1 MSPQVPFLNIRAQGF
16 YILAAFIY
24 RRRMKM
30 DLVYIL
36 TGLAFGLITGWVLN
50 NFVGKKSRTQT
61 LKESNRILTDAA
73 HEADDLKKEKVLEVE
88 EENFEIRQKMEN
100 EYQSKKDSL
109 RKFESGLL
117 TKDNN
122 IDRKADLVEK
132 KERDTIHKEKELIIR
147 TNSLNIRQKKL
158 DESIDEANH
167 KLEHLSGLTSDEAK
181 KILMDNLIEEAKTE
195 AAHTIYSITEKAKIT
210 AKEESRNI
218 LITSME
224 QIVSTNTIESTVT
237 TVSLP
242 SDDMKGRI
250 IGKEGRNIRS
260 FEIVTGVDVIVDD
273 TPQAVLLSAFD
284 PYRRELAKVTME
296 RLVSDGRIHPGRIEE
311 MYEKVLKEMDEYF
324 TEVGEVVLHD
334 LGIIGLHPEIVKT
347 LGKLKYRSNYGQN
360 VLQHCKEVAELSG
373 ILGALLDLDTK
384 LLRRAGILHKIGLV
398 LNKSV
403 DSDYSKVGH
412 DFIKKYGEHPL
423 VLNAILAFNHKEL
436 ANSPMPFI
444 LKLADQISRKR
455 PGAQREVIENY
466 VKRLRSLE
474 ETVDAFEGV
483 KTAYAIQA
491 GKEIRIIIDHTKA
504 DDAMSNQLA
513 IDVAR
518 QIKKEYGKTVPLK
531 INVIR
536 EFRAVD
542 YA

>member
-1 MSPQVPFLNIRAQGF
+1 
-16 YILAAFIY
+16 
-24 RRRMKM
+24 
-30 DLVYIL
+30 
-36 TGLAFGLITGWVLN
+36 
-50 NFVGKKSRTQT
+50 
-61 LKESNRILTDAA
+61 
-73 HEADDLKKEKVLEVE
+73 
-88 EENFEIRQKMEN
+88 
-100 EYQSKKDSL
+100 
-109 RKFESGLL
+109 
-117 TKDNN
+117 
-122 IDRKADLVEK
+122 
-132 KERDTIHKEKELIIR
+132 
-147 TNSLNIRQKKL
+147 
-158 DESIDEANH
+158 
-167 KLEHLSGLTSDEAK
+167 
-181 KILMDNLIEEAKTE
+181 MDNLIEEAKTE
-195 AAHTIYSITEKAKIT
+195 AVHTVYSITEKAKKT
-210 AKEESRNI
+210 AAEEARNI
-218 LITSME
+218 LISSME
-224 QIVSTNTIESTVT
+224 RIVATNTIESTVT
-237 TVSLP
+237 TVALP

-273 TPQAVLLSAFD
+273 TPLAVLLSAFD
-284 PYRRELAKVTME
+284 PYRREVAKVTME

-311 MYEKVLKEMDEYF
+311 MYEKITNEMDEYF
-324 TEVGEVVLHD
+324 TEVGEEALHE
-334 LGIIGLHPEIVKT
+334 LSIIGLHPDIVKA

-373 ILGALLDLDTK
+373 ILGAMLDLDTK

-398 LNKSV
+398 LNKAV

-444 LKLADQISRKR
+444 LKIADQISRKR

-466 VKRLRSLE
+466 VKRLKALE
-474 ETVDAFEGV
+474 EIVDSFEGV
-483 KTAYAIQA
+483 KTAYAIQS

-504 DDAMSNQLA
+504 DDAMSNQIA

-518 QIKKEYGKTVPLK
+518 RVKKDYGKTAPLK

-536 EFRAVD
+536 EFRSVD